1 MVIQTWVLGRHF
13 LKNKVNLEPVIL
25 RDVFVVNDTIIS
37 NENNNLRKL
46 VFSTVNLTASN
57 TQKTF

>member
-1 MVIQTWVLGRHF
+1 MVIQTWVLARHF

-25 RDVFVVNDTIIS
+25 RDVFVVNDKIIS